1 MAHAIEI
8 GRPRAQDWDAIL
20 AVLRTRNFHHIGG
33 PEMPAF
39 PLSDCFVARVDGPV
53 RGVGGW
59 RILSPTEA
67 KTTLLAV
74 HPDWAH
80 LGLGRR
86 LQTARLEHLR
96 ALGIRTVTTNTDDP
110 RVARWLERR
119 HGFRRTGE
127 TVPKE
132 GPFGD
137 PAVPEWTTLR
147 VVWD

>member
-1 MAHAIEI
+1 MAHAVEI
-8 GRPRAQDWDAIL
+8 GWPGERDWDAIL

-39 PLSDCFVARVDGPV
+39 PLSDCFVARVGGAV

-59 RILSPTEA
+59 RVLSPTEA

-86 LQTARLEHLR
+86 LQTARLDHLR
-96 ALGIRTVTTNTDDP
+96 SLGIRSVMTNTDDP

-119 HGFRRTGE
+119 HGFFRTGE

-132 GPFGD
+132 GSFGD
-137 PAVPEWTTLR
+137 PAVAEWTTLR